1 MLEVF
6 YKNVKV
12 NNKQY
17 LKPSSASL
25 KPTIYYPADS
35 NKLYT
40 LIIHD
45 PDAPVGNVV
54 HWTVVNIKGSN
65 MKSGKEIIKYKGP
78 APPSGSG
85 THHYIFL
92 IFEQTTEIKHNIITN
107 NVIPMDKLLS
117 QLGLQNNQPIY
128 TTHFT
133 SSYTKGGKKVIKKT
147 LKTNKSKRVIKKII
161 RKTRRN
167 LKY

>member
-1 MLEVF
+1 MLTVF

-12 NNKQY
+12 NDGQY
-17 LKPSSASL
+17 LKPSDASL
-25 KPTIYYPADS
+25 KPTMHYPADS

-40 LIIHD
+40 LIMHD

-54 HWTVVNIKGSN
+54 HWTVVNIKGSDI
-65 MKSGKEIIKYKGP
+65 KSGKEIIKYKGP

-92 IFEQTTEIKHNIITN
+92 IFEQKTEIQDNIITN

-117 QLGLQNNQPIY
+117 QLGLQNNQSIY
-128 TTHFT
+128 TIQFT
-133 SSYTKGGKKVIKKT
+133 SSYTKGGKKINKTKKM
-147 LKTNKSKRVIKKII
+147 NKSKKVLNKRIIK
-161 RKTRRN
+161 KTRRN
-167 LKY
+167 I

>member
-17 LKPSSASL
+17 LKPSDASL
-25 KPTIYYPADS
+25 KPTIHYPADS

-54 HWTVVNIKGSN
+54 HWTVVNIKGSDI
-65 MKSGKEIIKYKGP
+65 KSGKEIIKYKGP

-92 IFEQTTEIKHNIITN
+92 VFEQLTEIQHNIITN
-107 NVIPMDKLLS
+107 NVIPMDKLLF
-117 QLGLQNNQPIY
+117 QLRLQNNKAIY
-128 TTHFT
+128 TIQFT
-133 SSYTKGGKKVIKKT
+133 SSYTKGGKKIINTRKM
-147 LKTNKSKRVIKKII
+147 NKSKKVINKRII
-161 RKTRRN
+161 NKTRRN
-167 LKY
+167 I

>member
-1 MLEVF
+1 MLEVY
-6 YKNVKV
+6 YKNIKV
-12 NNKQY
+12 NNEKY
-17 LKPSSASL
+17 LKPSDASL

-54 HWTVVNIKGSN
+54 HWTVVNIKGSDI
-65 MKSGKEIIKYKGP
+65 KSGKEIIKYKGP

-85 THHYIFL
+85 THHYIFF
-92 IFEQTTEIKHNIITN
+92 IFEQTTEIQHNIITN
-107 NVIPMDKLLS
+107 NVIHMDKLLS

-128 TTHFT
+128 TIQFT
-133 SSYTKGGKKVIKKT
+133 SSYTKGGKKVIKTKKMNKYKKVLNKRIIKT
-147 LKTNKSKRVIKKII
+147 
-161 RKTRRN
+161 TRRN
-167 LKY
+167 I